1 MRVVHLLRKPC
12 SEGTV
17 AGNVLRWGAGAVNV
31 DGCRIGSDGGVK
43 ALKDARPNY
52 KNAVYGKGFG
62 GCESEPCGGRWPAN
76 FLLRHLPGCG
86 AECEAGCPVRVLDA
100 QSGASVSRASDYNF
114 NESNNDNP
122 ARVTKNIKS
131 GVHFEDAGG
140 ASRFFWQYR
149 TAAELLAY
157 LRTLTVPDGGLFVER
172 DCAGHGEDTA
182 HAVWLDEDT
191 GEAIRE
197 AWRVLRPG
205 GHLLL
210 AAPDGV
216 GHRGAC
222 VAEDL
227 GFEVRDCL
235 FVADDAGDRFWYVAK
250 PATSEREEGTDSL
263 ELRRVD
269 HGRDPESVGANNA
282 YQRQNSIRANV
293 HPTVKPVAIMAELI
307 ASTCARGDLVVDP
320 FLGSGTT
327 GIAALQEEMRFVGI
341 ERDPEY
347 VEIARARVAHWRSQ
361 QQPTLFGR
369 LAGIGGV
376 RYTMPARRT

>member
-1 MRVVHLLRKPC
+1 M
-12 SEGTV
+12 
-17 AGNVLRWGAGAVNV
+17 
-31 DGCRIGSDGGVK
+31 
-43 ALKDARPNY
+43 
-52 KNAVYGKGFG
+52 
-62 GCESEPCGGRWPAN
+62 
-76 FLLRHLPGCG
+76 
-86 AECEAGCPVRVLDA
+86 RVLDG
-100 QSGASVSRASDYNF
+100 QSGD
-114 NESNNDNP
+114 EDGP
-122 ARVTKNIKS
+122 A
-131 GVHFEDAGG
+131 
-140 ASRFFWQYR
+140 RFFWQYR
-149 TAAELLAY
+149 TATELIAY

-172 DCAGHGEDTA
+172 DCVGHGDDTA

-222 VAEDL
+222 IAEDL

-235 FVADDAGDRFWYVAK
+235 FVADDVGDRFWYVAK

-307 ASTCARGDLVVDP
+307 ASTCVRGDLVVDP

-327 GIAALQEEMRFVGI
+327 GLAALQEEMRFVGI

-376 RYTMPARRT
+376 RYTMPARRK